1 MRMTAKRRQ
10 ALEAIDRLDEAS
22 QSWGWQQ
29 DHGYG
34 REAEAS
40 ETKHKAAKA
49 ALLALV
55 TTRRDDTAKV
65 VDAFD
70 DAAQRWGWQRD
81 LGVGDAVPAA
91 ETAWKDAKAAL
102 VQVMIGGAAPPPTE
116 KTIRL
121 DDGRVLPLASEDVAD
136 RLEIRAAIRRRITTR
151 RSVAEDRADRLAD
164 LLDEAAAEIR
174 RLRAA

>member
-29 DHGYG
+29 DHGHG
-34 REAEAS
+34 PEAVASEAE
-40 ETKHKAAKA
+40 HKAARE
-49 ALLALV
+49 ALV
-55 TTRRDDTAKV
+55 ALISTRREDTAKV

-70 DAAQRWGWQRD
+70 EAAQRWGWQQD
-81 LGVGDAVPAA
+81 LGVGDAVPAVEA
-91 ETAWKDAKAAL
+91 AWKDAKAAL
-102 VQVMIGGAAPPPTE
+102 VQVMIGGTVPSPAE

-121 DDGRVLPLASEDVAD
+121 DDGRVLPLASEDIAD
-136 RLEIRAAIRRRITTR
+136 RLEIRAAIRRRIGTR
-151 RSVAEDRADRLAD
+151 RSVAEDKADRLAL